1 MRAGRQSRSIG
12 SATSE
17 VLRTDELA
25 PWRQPLLAASFYTEH
40 GGRDV
45 SDVDAAGFY
54 WAADGSYDPFWWSGS
69 GSRLAGTIATLG
81 ATGLHFGEVAPQS
94 RA

>member
-1 MRAGRQSRSIG
+1 M
-12 SATSE
+12 
-17 VLRTDELA
+17 RTDELA